1 MALLEVTNLRTYFT
15 TDAGV
20 ARAVDGVSLE
30 VGPAETLGIVGES
43 GCGKTVTALSILRL
57 IPSPPGEIMPG
68 SSIRFKDEDLLAMK
82 PARLREIRGNEISMI
97 FQEPMT
103 SLNPVFTVGHQI
115 EEGLRLHRGLSK
127 RDARAAAVALLEE
140 VGIPEPDLRF
150 DAYPHQMSGGMLQ
163 RVMIA
168 IALSC
173 RPSLLIADEP
183 TTALD
188 VTIQA
193 QILDLLVSLQRE
205 REMALLLI
213 THDLGVIAEVCDRV
227 VVMYGGQIVETG
239 TTEEI
244 LTSPKHPYTQGLLA
258 SLPGTGGRDVRLN
271 PIPGTVPSAVDWPA
285 GCRFRD
291 RCSHA
296 WERCAEFAPD
306 LLPVDGRSS
315 RSARCWLVDPDESAV
330 AGGPRWRP
338 LPMGRPPPTG
348 RLLPAGLPA
357 SIGPGKGTAR
367 STPIRFSTYRT

>member
-1 MALLEVTNLRTYFT
+1 MPLLEVTDLRTYFT

-20 ARAVDGVSLE
+20 ARAVDGVSLQ
-30 VGPAETLGIVGES
+30 VGTGETLGIVGES
-43 GCGKTVTALSILRL
+43 GCGKTVTALSVLGL
-57 IPSPPGEIMPG
+57 IPSPPGEIVAG
-68 SSIRFKDEDLLAMK
+68 SSIRFQDEELLEVK

-103 SLNPVFTVGHQI
+103 SLNPVLTVGHQI
-115 EEGLRLHRGLSK
+115 EEVLRLHRGLSK
-127 RDARAAAVALLEE
+127 REARAAGVALLAE
-140 VGIPEPDLRF
+140 VGIPDPDQRF

-173 RPSLLIADEP
+173 EPRLLIADEP

-193 QILDLLVSLQRE
+193 QILDLLVELQRA
-205 REMALLLI
+205 RGMALLLI

-244 LTSPKHPYTQGLLA
+244 LTRPEHPYTQGLLA
-258 SLPGTGGRDVRLN
+258 SLPGIGDRDVRLN
-271 PIPGTVPSAVDWPA
+271 PIPGTVPSAVDWPE

-296 WERCAEFAPD
+296 WGRCTEFAPD
-306 LLPVDGRSS
+306 LLPVDGGSGRWS
-315 RSARCWLVDPDESAV
+315 RCWLVDPDDSS
-330 AGGPRWRP
+330 GGPT
-338 LPMGRPPPTG
+338 GEPT
-348 RLLPAGLPA
+348 
-357 SIGPGKGTAR
+357 
-367 STPIRFSTYRT
+367 

>member
-1 MALLEVTNLRTYFT
+1 MPLLEVTDLRTYFT

-20 ARAVDGVSLE
+20 ARAVDGVSLH
-30 VGPAETLGIVGES
+30 VGTGETLGIVGES
-43 GCGKTVTALSILRL
+43 GCGKTVTALSILGL
-57 IPSPPGEIMPG
+57 IPSPPGEIMAG
-68 SSIRFKDEDLLAMK
+68 SSIRFNDEELLEVK
-82 PARLREIRGNEISMI
+82 PARLREIRGNMISMI

-115 EEGLRLHRGLSK
+115 EEVLRLHRGLSK
-127 RDARAAAVALLEE
+127 REARAAGVALLAE
-140 VGIPEPDLRF
+140 VGISEPDQRY

-173 RPSLLIADEP
+173 EPHLLIADEP

-193 QILDLLVSLQRE
+193 QILDLLVELQHARG
-205 REMALLLI
+205 MALLLI

-244 LTSPKHPYTQGLLA
+244 LTRPEHPYTQGLLA
-258 SLPGTGGRDVRLN
+258 SLPGIGDRDVRLN
-271 PIPGTVPSAVDWPA
+271 PIPGTVPSAEEWPE

-291 RCSHA
+291 RCSFA
-296 WERCAEFAPD
+296 WERCVESAPD
-306 LLPVDGRSS
+306 LLPVDGSSS
-315 RSARCWLVDPDESAV
+315 RSARCWLIDPDDS
-330 AGGPRWRP
+330 WR
-338 LPMGRPPPTG
+338 G
-348 RLLPAGLPA
+348 PAGEP
-357 SIGPGKGTAR
+357 T
-367 STPIRFSTYRT
+367 

>member
-1 MALLEVTNLRTYFT
+1 MPLLEVTDLRTYFT

-20 ARAVDGVSLE
+20 ARAVDGVSLH
-30 VGPAETLGIVGES
+30 VGTGETLGIVGES
-43 GCGKTVTALSILRL
+43 GCGKTVTALSILGL
-57 IPSPPGEIMPG
+57 IPSPPGEIMAG
-68 SSIRFKDEDLLAMK
+68 SSIRFNDEELLEVK
-82 PARLREIRGNEISMI
+82 PARLREIRGNKISMI

-115 EEGLRLHRGLSK
+115 EEVLRLHRGLSK
-127 RDARAAAVALLEE
+127 REARAAGVALLAE
-140 VGIPEPDLRF
+140 VGIPEPDQRY

-173 RPSLLIADEP
+173 EPRLLIADEP

-193 QILDLLVSLQRE
+193 QILDLLVELQRA
-205 REMALLLI
+205 RGMALLLI

-244 LTSPKHPYTQGLLA
+244 LTRPQHPYTQGLLA
-258 SLPGTGGRDVRLN
+258 SLPGIGDRDVRLN
-271 PIPGTVPSAVDWPA
+271 PIPGTVPSAVDWPD

-291 RCSHA
+291 RCSFA
-296 WERCAEFAPD
+296 WERCAESAPD

-315 RSARCWLVDPDESAV
+315 RSARCWLLDPDDSSRRSSGE
-330 AGGPRWRP
+330 
-338 LPMGRPPPTG
+338 PTSSG
-348 RLLPAGLPA
+348 EPA
-357 SIGPGKGTAR
+357 
-367 STPIRFSTYRT
+367 

>member
-1 MALLEVTNLRTYFT
+1 MPLLEVTDLRTYFT

-20 ARAVDGVSLE
+20 ARAVDGVSLQ
-30 VGPAETLGIVGES
+30 VGTGETLGIVGES
-43 GCGKTVTALSILRL
+43 GCGKTVTALSVLRL
-57 IPSPPGEIMPG
+57 IPSPPGEIMAG
-68 SSIRFKDEDLLAMK
+68 SSIRFDDEELLEVE
-82 PARLREIRGNEISMI
+82 PARLREIRGNAIAMI

-115 EEGLRLHRGLSK
+115 QEVLRLHRGLSK
-127 RDARAAAVALLEE
+127 RDARAAGVALLAE
-140 VGIPEPDLRF
+140 VGIPEPDQRF

-173 RPSLLIADEP
+173 EPSLLIADEP

-193 QILDLLVSLQRE
+193 QILDLLVSLQRKHG
-205 REMALLLI
+205 MALLLI

-244 LTSPKHPYTQGLLA
+244 LTRPEHPYTQGLLA
-258 SLPGTGGRDVRLN
+258 SLPGIGDRDVRLN
-271 PIPGTVPSAVDWPA
+271 PIPGTVPSAMDWPD

-291 RCSHA
+291 RCSFA
-296 WERCAEFAPD
+296 WERCAESAPD
-306 LLPVDGRSS
+306 LMPVDGGSS
-315 RSARCWLVDPDESAV
+315 RSARCWLVDPDSSSG
-330 AGGPRWRP
+330 AGRRAHVTSGE
-338 LPMGRPPPTG
+338 PT
-348 RLLPAGLPA
+348 
-357 SIGPGKGTAR
+357 
-367 STPIRFSTYRT
+367 

>member
-1 MALLEVTNLRTYFT
+1 MPLLEVTNLRTYFT

-30 VGPAETLGIVGES
+30 VGPGETLGIVGES
-43 GCGKTVTALSILRL
+43 GCGKTVTALSVLRL
-57 IPSPPGEIMPG
+57 IPSPPGEIVAG
-68 SSIRFKDEDLLAMK
+68 SSIRFDDEELLDVK
-82 PARLREIRGNEISMI
+82 PARLREIRGNAISMI

-115 EEGLRLHRGLSK
+115 EEVLRLHRDLGK
-127 RDARAAAVALLEE
+127 QDARATAVALLEE

-173 RPSLLIADEP
+173 NPRLLIADEP

-193 QILDLLVSLQRE
+193 QILDLLVSLQRKHG
-205 REMALLLI
+205 MALLLI

-244 LTSPKHPYTQGLLA
+244 LTSPEHPYTQGLLA
-258 SLPGTGGRDVRLN
+258 SLPGTGSRDVRLN
-271 PIPGTVPSAVDWPA
+271 PIPGTVPSAVDWPE

-291 RCSHA
+291 RCGHA
-296 WERCAEFAPD
+296 WERCAQFAPD
-306 LLPVDGRSS
+306 LMPVGGGSS
-315 RSARCWLVDPDESAV
+315 RSARCWLVDPDHSS
-330 AGGPRWRP
+330 GGPA
-338 LPMGRPPPTG
+338 GD
-348 RLLPAGLPA
+348 PA
-357 SIGPGKGTAR
+357 
-367 STPIRFSTYRT
+367 

>member
-1 MALLEVTNLRTYFT
+1 MALLEVTDLRTYFT

-30 VGPAETLGIVGES
+30 VGAGETLGIVGES
-43 GCGKTVTALSILRL
+43 GCGKTVTALSVLRL
-57 IPSPPGEIMPG
+57 IPSPPGEIVAG
-68 SSIRFKDEDLLAMK
+68 SSIRFNGEELLEVK

-103 SLNPVFTVGHQI
+103 SLNPVLTVGHQI
-115 EEGLRLHRGLSK
+115 EEVLRLHRGLNK
-127 RDARAAAVALLEE
+127 RDARAAGVALLAE
-140 VGIPEPDLRF
+140 VGIPEPDQRF
-150 DAYPHQMSGGMLQ
+150 DTYPHQMSGGMLQ

-173 RPSLLIADEP
+173 EPHLLIADEP

-193 QILDLLVSLQRE
+193 QILDLLVELQRK
-205 REMALLLI
+205 RGMALLLI

-239 TTEEI
+239 TMEEI
-244 LTSPKHPYTQGLLA
+244 LTRPEHPYTQGLLA
-258 SLPGTGGRDVRLN
+258 SLPGIGDRDVRLN
-271 PIPGTVPSAVDWPA
+271 PIPGTVPSAVDWPE

-291 RCSHA
+291 RCSFA

-306 LLPVDGRSS
+306 LLPIDGAS
-315 RSARCWLVDPDESAV
+315 RRCARCWLVEGDDSSSGR
-330 AGGPRWRP
+330 AGE
-338 LPMGRPPPTG
+338 PT
-348 RLLPAGLPA
+348 
-357 SIGPGKGTAR
+357 
-367 STPIRFSTYRT
+367 

>member
-1 MALLEVTNLRTYFT
+1 MSLLEVTDLRTYFT

-20 ARAVDGVSLE
+20 ARAVDGVSLQ
-30 VGPAETLGIVGES
+30 VGTGETLGIVGES
-43 GCGKTVTALSILRL
+43 GCGKTVTALSVLGL
-57 IPSPPGEIMPG
+57 IPSPPGEIVAG
-68 SSIRFKDEDLLAMK
+68 SSIRFEDEELLEVK

-103 SLNPVFTVGHQI
+103 SLNPVLTVGHQI
-115 EEGLRLHRGLSK
+115 EEVLRLHRGLSK
-127 RDARAAAVALLEE
+127 RAARATGVALLAE
-140 VGIPEPDLRF
+140 VGIPEPDQRF

-173 RPSLLIADEP
+173 EPRLLIADEP

-193 QILDLLVSLQRE
+193 QILDLLVSLQRKHG
-205 REMALLLI
+205 MALLLI
-213 THDLGVIAEVCDRV
+213 THDLGVIAEVCHRV

-244 LTSPKHPYTQGLLA
+244 LTRPEHPYTQGLLA
-258 SLPGTGGRDVRLN
+258 SLPGIGDRDVRLN
-271 PIPGTVPSAVDWPA
+271 PIPGTVPSAVDWPE

-291 RCSHA
+291 RCSFA

-306 LLPVDGRSS
+306 LLPVDGGSS
-315 RSARCWLVDPDESAV
+315 RSARCWLVDRDDSSS
-330 AGGPRWRP
+330 G
-338 LPMGRPPPTG
+338 
-348 RLLPAGLPA
+348 PAGEP
-357 SIGPGKGTAR
+357 T
-367 STPIRFSTYRT
+367 